1 MIKILVIEDD
11 ASVLDNL
18 EDILTLENFQ
28 VFTAKNGREGIDVA
42 LRQLPDLVV
51 CDVMM
56 PEMDGYAV
64 VKCLREEPATKTI
77 PFIFLTAKAERL
89 DYREGMES
97 GADDY
102 VTKPFRPQELI
113 NAIEVRLARH
123 ASLMQPYHDETK
135 RSTNLSKQLKD
146 STELANIKENL
157 LDQLSQ
163 DLREPLSNVN
173 LALHMLGKA
182 QTDVERERYLSIL
195 RQEYAREM
203 RLLKDVANLREMVTA
218 ENLQVLQKFN
228 LLRKQD

>member
-1 MIKILVIEDD
+1 R
-11 ASVLDNL
+11 
-18 EDILTLENFQ
+18 
-28 VFTAKNGREGIDVA
+28 NGREGVDVA
-42 LRQLPDLVV
+42 LQQLPDLIV

-123 ASLMQPYHDETK
+123 ASLMQPYHDEAQ

>member
-1 MIKILVIEDD
+1 MIRILVIEDD

-28 VFTAKNGREGIDVA
+28 VFTARNGREGVDMA

-123 ASLMQPYHDETK
+123 ASLMQPYHDETQ

-182 QTDVERERYLSIL
+182 QTDAERERYLSIL

>member
-28 VFTAKNGREGIDVA
+28 VFTARNGREGVDMA

-123 ASLMQPYHDETK
+123 ASLMQPYHDEAQ

-182 QTDVERERYLSIL
+182 RTDVERERYLSIL

>member
-28 VFTAKNGREGIDVA
+28 VFTARNGREGVDMA

-123 ASLMQPYHDETK
+123 ASLMQPYHDEAQ

-182 QTDVERERYLSIL
+182 QTDAERERYLSIL

>member
-28 VFTAKNGREGIDVA
+28 VLTAKNGREGVDVA
-42 LRQLPDLVV
+42 LSQLPDLIV

-64 VKCLREEPATKTI
+64 VKCLRDEPATKTI
-77 PFIFLTAKAERL
+77 PFIFLTAKVERL

-123 ASLMQPYHDETK
+123 ASLMQPYHDETQ

-146 STELANIKENL
+146 STELASIKENL

-218 ENLQVLQKFN
+218 EKLQVLQKFN